1 MSSRLRLLPVLML
14 SAALLLGLKVVGLGN
29 GLDAVTGFALAYAEE
44 GGAMEKDA
52 AAGGESMEP
61 AMEESADAKT
71 GEMAAGETM
80 AGEMMAGEM
89 ADGVVVKGADGMPL
103 NAGGEF
109 TPSKLQVLKNLS
121 ERRKELEA
129 RARELDMRERLIS
142 AAEKRVGDRFK
153 ELEAVEEKIAA
164 HFGKKDD
171 ETKMRVEGLVKMY
184 SAMKPKDAAR
194 IFERLDMDVLLQLA
208 NMMNERKMAAI
219 MAEMDPVTAQEL
231 TVEIALP
238 KPLPAELQEMA
249 AQFEKT
255 APAMKAQMEDKD
267 AKSAEN

>member
-1 MSSRLRLLPVLML
+1 MSNRLRLLPVLML
-14 SAALLLGLKVVGLGN
+14 SAALLLGLKVM
-29 GLDAVTGFALAYAEE
+29 GLDDSLNALSGFALAYAEE
-44 GGAMEKDA
+44 SGAMEKEA
-52 AAGGESMEP
+52 MAGKGEGEAMEGGVMESGAMEAGGEM
-61 AMEESADAKT
+61 AKDS
-71 GEMAAGETM
+71 M
-80 AGEMMAGEM
+80 AGDAMQVTTPQGDVMNPA
-89 ADGVVVKGADGMPL
+89 A
-103 NAGGEF
+103 EF

-121 ERRKELEA
+121 ERRKELEE

-142 AAEKRVGDRFK
+142 AAEKRVGERFK

-164 HFGKKDD
+164 HLGKKDD

-255 APAMKAQMEDKD
+255 APMMEAEMEDGEGKR
-267 AKSAEN
+267 AAN